1 LAKTRFAY
9 FCQSCGYESA
19 KWLGKCPSCSQWN
32 TFVEEVLEKANTS
45 IPNWKATSTTL
56 QRANKPVKVADITFN
71 EEHRLLTPDKEF
83 NRVLGGG
90 IVAGSLV
97 LIGGEPGIGK
107 STLMLQLALN
117 MPGLK
122 VLYISGEESEHQIKM
137 RAERLEEVGSR
148 KSEVGSQKLD
158 GGAFKS
164 EIEHPK
170 SEIEYKS
177 EIEHPKSEI
186 SRGCY
191 ILTETSTQNIF
202 KQIEQLEPDIVVVD
216 SIQTLYSAHIESTPG
231 SVSQVRECTAELL
244 RFAKESGTPV
254 FLIGHIT
261 KDGMIA
267 GPKILE
273 HMVDTVLQ
281 FEGDRHHVYRI
292 LRTVKNRFGSSS
304 ELGIYEMLGEGLRE
318 VSNPSE
324 ILLSQRDEALS
335 GITISTTLEGMR
347 PMMIE
352 TQALVSP
359 SPYGTP
365 QRTATG
371 FDTRRMSMLLAVLEK
386 RCGFNLGAKD
396 VFLNITG
403 GIRVE
408 DPAIDLGLAAAI
420 ISSHEDIPVPFKTC
434 FAGEIGLSGEIRAV
448 NRVEQR
454 IAEAQKLGFEQ
465 IFISKYNLPS
475 GGHDKKGIDL
485 SRYKIDIKIV
495 SRIEEVFGL
504 LFG

>member
-1 LAKTRFAY
+1 MAKTKIAY
-9 FCQSCGYESA
+9 FCQSCGFESA
-19 KWLGKCPSCSQWN
+19 KWLGKCPSCQQWN
-32 TFVEEVLEKANTS
+32 TFVEEVIEKPNTS
-45 IPNWKATSTTL
+45 VPTWKVSTSTTQ
-56 QRANKPVKVADITFN
+56 QRANKPVEVADITFT
-71 EEHRLLTPDKEF
+71 EEDRLLTPDKEF

-117 MPGLK
+117 MPNQK
-122 VLYISGEESEHQIKM
+122 VLYISGEESEKQIKM
-137 RAERLEEVGSR
+137 RAERL
-148 KSEVGSQKLD
+148 SEVGSKQLAV
-158 GGAFKS
+158 GSQSKS
-164 EIEHPK
+164 EINK
-170 SEIEYKS
+170 
-177 EIEHPKSEI
+177 
-186 SRGCY
+186 GCY

-202 KQIEQLEPDIVVVD
+202 KQIEELEPDLVVVD
-216 SIQTLYSAHIESTPG
+216 SIQTLHSSHIESTPG

-244 RFAKESGTPV
+244 RFAKESATPV

-324 ILLSQRDEALS
+324 ILLSQRDEPLS
-335 GITISTTLEGMR
+335 GITISATLEGMR
-347 PMMIE
+347 PMLIE
-352 TQALVSP
+352 TQALVST
-359 SPYGTP
+359 SAYGTP
-365 QRTATG
+365 QRNANG
-371 FDTRRMSMLLAVLEK
+371 FDAKRMSMLLAVLEK
-386 RCGFNLGAKD
+386 RCGFKLGAQD

-403 GIRVE
+403 GIKVE

-420 ISSHEDIPVPFKTC
+420 ISSYQNIPIPFKTC

-454 IAEAQKLGFEQ
+454 IAEAQKLGFER
-465 IFISKYNLPS
+465 IFISKYNMPS
-475 GGHDKKGIDL
+475 AAQDKKRMDL
-485 SRYKIDIKIV
+485 SRYN
-495 SRIEEVFGL
+495 IEIITVANIEQVFEL

>member
-1 LAKTRFAY
+1 MAKTKIAY
-9 FCQSCGYESA
+9 FCQSCGYESP
-19 KWLGKCPSCSQWN
+19 KWLGKCPSCQQWN
-32 TFVEEVLEKANTS
+32 TFVEEILEKSNAS
-45 IPNWKATSTTL
+45 VPNWKSSPASS
-56 QRANKPVKVADITFN
+56 QRANKPVEVADITFK

-97 LIGGEPGIGK
+97 LIGGDPGIGK

-117 MPGLK
+117 MPNVK
-122 VLYISGEESEHQIKM
+122 ELYVSGEESDHQIKM
-137 RAERLEEVGSR
+137 RAERLASLAPQPPEGGVFEEQGD
-148 KSEVGSQKLD
+148 LTPPL
-158 GGAFKS
+158 GG
-164 EIEHPK
+164 
-170 SEIEYKS
+170 
-177 EIEHPKSEI
+177 
-186 SRGCY
+186 RGATGACY

-202 KQIEQLEPDIVVVD
+202 KQIEELQPDILVID
-216 SIQTLYSAHIESTPG
+216 SIQTLHSSHVESTPG

-244 RFAKESGTPV
+244 RFAKETSTPV

-292 LRTVKNRFGSSS
+292 LRTIKNRFGSSS

-324 ILLSQRDEALS
+324 ILLSQRDEPLS
-335 GITISTTLEGMR
+335 GITISATLEGMR
-347 PMMIE
+347 PMLIE
-352 TQALVSP
+352 TQALVST
-359 SPYGTP
+359 SAYGTP

-371 FDTRRMSMLLAVLEK
+371 FDTKRMSMLLAVLEK
-386 RCGFNLGAKD
+386 RCGFRLGAKD

-420 ISSHEDIPVPFKTC
+420 ISSHEDIPIPAKTC

-465 IFISKYNLPS
+465 IFISKYNMPTAAK
-475 GGHDKKGIDL
+475 DKKRLDL
-485 SRYKIDIKIV
+485 SRYTIDVKV
-495 SRIEEVFGL
+495 VGRIEEVFGL